1 MFSVFVAFFSVRDS
15 GSATWGG
22 LHHTGQLY
30 LTGLW
35 ARVMA
40 VWCSSTLCFAP
51 HISVSSGSLHSI
63 VYTGLHP
70 GIRFHGPLGGANSC
84 RLKNVKL
91 IDGWRSFRILLYV
104 VFASYLPL
112 GVGGFAAVFPAS
124 FPPPLSYTYLPSF
137 FNFLWTTTVRYPSFP
152 LSSYLRYFRYFE
164 VHRN

>member
-1 MFSVFVAFFSVRDS
+1 VRDS

-63 VYTGLHP
+63 VHTRLHP
-70 GIRFHGPLGGANSC
+70 GIRFHLEVYIAEAIDQVMHIRALENGITNNNPLVLAEIAEA
-84 RLKNVKL
+84 R
-91 IDGWRSFRILLYV
+91 RTYV
-104 VFASYLPL
+104 EEK
-112 GVGGFAAVFPAS
+112 AVFDEIMDSDKRQIDLRKRQIAVLKHTLLLALYGIHAPI
-124 FPPPLSYTYLPSF
+124 FI
-137 FNFLWTTTVRYPSFP
+137 TT
-152 LSSYLRYFRYFE
+152 
-164 VHRN
+164 